1 MKFTLQN
8 KYPTLGSLVEDYSD
22 VELHFEDCINGEK
35 FFTSKKANKVILA
48 MYSPY
53 FHRLFKSSKGVS
65 VFHVCFTGVDKHN
78 VTNVLKLMYGGSI
91 ILEKKHITRFEN
103 FLKMLGI
110 EYEHE
115 QEAPTISNISDS
127 DSPFN
132 HPLPEKQQPDET
144 EVVIEPPSNKNPLK
158 NQGQKSSAFQKVVEN
173 SRPKLRG
180 VLGPDEEIDSE
191 FLETCTETPES
202 GLVEE
207 LAKVDFKL
215 GTRASDRAHLEYICL
230 HCGHVLKAL
239 TLAQRH
245 FVKHHQKR
253 DAEIKILQENIEYS
267 VRVSKEI
274 SALKESLQGDYNKTM
289 AICQLET
296 LVKELH
302 RRMSVLRT
310 MIEKNLSPS
319 CLTKRN
325 ELTARF
331 SNEVKKVQH
340 LIKMVNK

>member
-78 VTNVLKLMYGGSI
+78 VMNVLKLMYGGSI

-110 EYEHE
+110 EYDHE
-115 QEAPTISNISDS
+115 QEAPPTSNISDS
-127 DSPFN
+127 DSLLN
-132 HPLPEKQQPDET
+132 QPLPKEQQTDET
-144 EVVIEPPSNKNPLK
+144 EVVVEPSPKKTLK
-158 NQGQKSSAFQKVVEN
+158 NQGLKSSVFQKVVEN

-180 VLGPDEEIDSE
+180 VLGPDEEVNSE

-215 GTRASDRAHLEYICL
+215 GTRASDRAHLEYMCL
-230 HCGHVLKAL
+230 HCGQVYKAL
-239 TLAQRH
+239 ALAQRH

-253 DAEIKILQENIEYS
+253 DDEIKILQENIEYS
-267 VRVSKEI
+267 LRVSKEI
-274 SALKESLQGDYNKTM
+274 SSLKESLQGDYNKTM

-296 LVKELH
+296 HDKELK
-302 RRMSVLRT
+302 RRITVLRGMT
-310 MIEKNLSPS
+310 EKNLAPS
-319 CLTKRN
+319 CLMKRN
-325 ELTARF
+325 ELTAKF